1 MDRQDVDNQQ
11 NPVRMNDNQKQPVNP
26 DEPLK
31 KEALETKADLS
42 VKSTVT
48 PDSSCEKECEI
59 DSSPAM
65 DIAEVADSLSVKE
78 EKAEIS
84 EVKNTKEEKIPA
96 SESSSQ
102 ESCDD
107 TCAIE
112 SSPSLD
118 LAEFAD
124 EENHEEKSEE
134 KAAEKSYHH
143 MTKGEL
149 LEALKAIVAN
159 DELDHHKEVA
169 TIKQSYYALIN
180 KEREKEQEDFV
191 AAGNDISAFSY
202 TPDASEEE
210 LKNLL
215 SEFKE
220 KRNSFLEEREL
231 IRKKNLEEKNNII
244 EKIKNISEDIDT
256 INQQFPLFQQLQ
268 QDFKAA
274 GEVPQGSET
283 ELWKNYQLAVEQFYD
298 RLKVNKELRD
308 LDFKKNYEIKSQLI
322 EKAESL
328 ASVADVLD
336 AFRTLQAL
344 HEQWREVGPVARDM
358 REEMWNRFKEAS
370 TVVNK
375 RHQDFFQNK
384 KANEQANETA
394 KTALCEKVEAIDFS
408 NFKSYSEWDEAT
420 KEILEIQNEWKNLG
434 FASRKI
440 NNALF
445 ARFRSACDN
454 FFTAKAEYFKKAKEE
469 SRENLAKKE
478 VLCEKAEA
486 LAADYDR
493 KGALEEMQTL
503 QKEWKEVG
511 VVRRKQGDEI
521 WKRFCAALDEFYG
534 NRKKLFSGKKAEE
547 TANLK
552 AKQEIIEKLKEIS
565 EEEDRKD
572 VIDTIRDLQNDW
584 QNIGHVPFKE
594 KDEINK
600 AYRAELD
607 RLFGAFDIKETRQRV
622 RRYEN
627 ELKKFAGEEGKMS
640 RERDKLVR
648 ALEGRLAEAK
658 TIENNLGFFNVKSN
672 AGSSMIKEMEKKI
685 QKLKAEA
692 EEIKEKIALLDAQD
706 NKE

>member
-1 MDRQDVDNQQ
+1 
-11 NPVRMNDNQKQPVNP
+11 MNENEKQPVNP

-31 KEALETKADLS
+31 KETLENEVEPA
-42 VKSTVT
+42 VKTNET
-48 PDSSCEKECEI
+48 P
-59 DSSPAM
+59 A
-65 DIAEVADSLSVKE
+65 
-78 EKAEIS
+78 
-84 EVKNTKEEKIPA
+84 
-96 SESSSQ
+96 
-102 ESCDD
+102 ESCAD
-107 TCAIE
+107 TCAID

-118 LAEFAD
+118 LAAVAD
-124 EENHEEKSEE
+124 EVNHEEKKEE
-134 KAAEKSYHH
+134 KAAEKSYHQ
-143 MTKGEL
+143 MTKEEL
-149 LEALKAIVAN
+149 LEALKQIVAN
-159 DELDHHKEVA
+159 NELDHHKEVTA
-169 TIKQSYYALIN
+169 IKQSYYAIIN
-180 KEREKEQEDFV
+180 KEREKEQEAFV

-220 KRNSFLEEREL
+220 KRNAFLEEREE
-231 IRKKNLEEKNNII
+231 IRKKNLETKNEII

-256 INQQFPLFQQLQ
+256 INQQFPTFQQLQ

-283 ELWKNYQLAVEQFYD
+283 ELWKNYQSAVEQFYD

-328 ASVADVLD
+328 ADVADVLE

-344 HEQWREVGPVARDM
+344 HDQWREVGPVARDV

-384 KANEQANETA
+384 KENEAANETA
-394 KTALCEKVEAIDFS
+394 KTELCEKVEAIDYN

-420 KEILEIQNEWKNLG
+420 KAILEIQNEWKGLG
-434 FASRKI
+434 FASRKV

-454 FFTAKAEYFKKAKEE
+454 FFSAKAEYFKKAKEE
-469 SRENLAKKE
+469 SKENLSKKE
-478 VLCEKAEA
+478 ALCEKAEA

-493 KGALEEMQTL
+493 KGALDEMQAL

-511 VVRRKQGDEI
+511 VVRRKQGDEV

-547 TANLK
+547 SANLK
-552 AKQEIIEKLKEIS
+552 TKQEIIEKLKEIS
-565 EEEDRKD
+565 EDEDRKD
-572 VIDTIRDLQNDW
+572 VIDTIRELQNEW
-584 QNIGHVPFKE
+584 QNTGHVPFKD
-594 KDEINK
+594 KDEINQ

-607 RLFGAFDIKETRQRV
+607 RLFGAFDIQETRQRV

-627 ELKKFAGEEGKMS
+627 ELKKFAGEEGKMN
-640 RERDKLVR
+640 REREKLVR
-648 ALEGRLAEAK
+648 ALEARLAEAK
-658 TIENNLGFFNVKSN
+658 TIENNMGFFNVKSN
-672 AGSSMIKEMEKKI
+672 AGNSMMKEMEKKI

-692 EEIKEKIALLDAQD
+692 EEIKEKIALLDAQ
-706 NKE
+706 